1 MQSGP
6 KSFGE
11 SRVVITFITNLG
23 VTGILG
29 IFRLVQEGKG
39 SKRIPHPSRFGFC
52 KDSNKSFGFIN
63 CKIQHLRVIECN
75 EERNPLANQG

>member
-52 KDSNKSFGFIN
+52 KDSNK
-63 CKIQHLRVIECN
+63 
-75 EERNPLANQG
+75 